1 MGSEIESAYPMYG
14 LYVYGEG
21 GFLDELRE
29 NVFTG
34 IPVLYIPGMIFYRVL
49 LDFLKS
55 LESLKRCSYQIK

>member
-34 IPVLYIPGMIFYRVL
+34 IPVLYIPGMLFYR
-49 LDFLKS
+49 FYWIFEKS
-55 LESLKRCSYQIK
+55 L